1 MKNIIKL
8 KSQLLIIALL
18 MGFAISVS
26 AYEKEGV
33 IEKEFDIK
41 SNTRINFS
49 NKSSDLTVKVWNQQ
63 KVKLECFY
71 KLRASDQED
80 LDLTIQ
86 ALEEME
92 VHNSPSLLEIKTG
105 IFTTVRST
113 VITGLVNKIVATLTT
128 GPIVNLK
135 EYKLNY
141 ILTVPDNHDFKLHQ
155 KYSEV
160 NMPDYVGKIEFDLYD
175 VDMRAG
181 QTPNVE
187 MLKTKYSNLFF
198 ESLGNCEMDIYDT
211 DIEIGVMGD
220 MNLKSKYSKIEADV
234 VGTVVIDSY
243 DDKLY
248 FTELKSIVGKAKYTD
263 LHIGNIEFGDLNLY
277 DCELRAKDC
286 GSKLKLTGKYSG
298 IVFKNVDI
306 LEYPDCY
313 DNKVEANY
321 VGEFSS
327 NSKYTEFEFERVAG
341 MIDLDTYDDKLTVS
355 RIDKDFYSIRVN
367 GKYAKIDLTFLGTPQ
382 YFLDVDFKYTKYEFP
397 DGILYSDVQTKSSQF
412 IAKGRTEGLKSSDN
426 ANVRKGKNGVRK
438 ADIGKMSFVQYD
450 GTLSIKY

>member
-1 MKNIIKL
+1 MKNIIKQ
-8 KSQLLIIALL
+8 KSQLFILALL
-18 MGFAISVS
+18 MGFAINVS

-71 KLRASDQED
+71 KLRANDQED
-80 LDLTIQ
+80 VELTIQ
-86 ALEEME
+86 ALKDME
-92 VHNSPSLLEIKTG
+92 VHNSSSLLEIKTG
-105 IFTTVRST
+105 IFTNVKST
-113 VITGLVNKIVATLTT
+113 VITGLVNRIVAKLTT
-128 GPIVNLK
+128 GPTINLK
-135 EYKLNY
+135 SYKLNY
-141 ILTVPDNHDFKLHQ
+141 VLTLPDNHDFKLHQ

-160 NMPDYVGKIEFDLYD
+160 SMPNYAGKIEFDLYD

-187 MLKTKYSNLFF
+187 MLTTKYSNLYF
-198 ESLGNCEMDIYDT
+198 ESLGDCVMDIYDT

-220 MNLKSKYSKIEADV
+220 MDLKSKYSKIEVDAM
-234 VGTVVIDSY
+234 GNVVIDSY

-248 FTELKSIVGKAKYTD
+248 FTKLKSIEGKAKYTD
-263 LHIGNIEFGDLNLY
+263 LHIGDIEFGDLNLY

-298 IVFKNVDI
+298 IVFENVAI
-306 LEYPDCY
+306 FEYPDCY

-327 NSKYTEFEFERVAG
+327 NSKYTEFEFGRISG
-341 MIDLDTYDDKLTVS
+341 MIDFDTYDDKFTVS
-355 RIDKDFYSIRVN
+355 RIDKDFYSIRVD
-367 GKYAKIDLTFLGTPQ
+367 GKYSDVDLQFSGTPQ
-382 YFLDVDFKYTKYEFP
+382 YFMDVNFKYTKYEIP
-397 DGILYSDVQTKSSQF
+397 KGVLYSDVETKSSQF
-412 IAKGRTEGLKSSDN
+412 IAKGRTEGLRSSDN

-438 ADIGKMSFVQYD
+438 ADIGRMSFVQYD
-450 GTLSIKY
+450 GTLFIKY